1 MNTRCPFL
9 YLCFLYF
16 VNVFYFS
23 VCKIFIFLV
32 KSEELYSLLFYCKW
46 DDYQN
51 FLLCGYLLMY
61 TGMQLIFYMLILYL
75 EILLNLLVL
84 VVFLFLFFPQG
95 TQVDVIKGQNL
106 IFSWDWGVGFPS
118 LSFKVTLKDD
128 KALATWTRW
137 GRRIFQAKFDCNMV
151 CNLGD

>member
-1 MNTRCPFL
+1 
-9 YLCFLYF
+9 
-16 VNVFYFS
+16 
-23 VCKIFIFLV
+23 
-32 KSEELYSLLFYCKW
+32 
-46 DDYQN
+46 
-51 FLLCGYLLMY
+51 
-61 TGMQLIFYMLILYL
+61 MLILYL

-137 GRRIFQAKFDCNMV
+137 GRRIFQAKFDWNMV